1 VSTPAVDESIQEL
14 EDRFGPLYDL
24 AVLARYCQVR
34 RSQLRRALESAG
46 VPIIEVGRK
55 QLVPQELAEKALG
68 LDFAEV
74 LLEIHRNEQWM
85 RRQELDARGRRKTTR
100 EYAKEMGNLA
110 REALQSIPSADKR

>member
-1 VSTPAVDESIQEL
+1 VTTPAVAQSIQEL

-24 AVLARYCQVR
+24 GVLARYCQVR

-55 QLVPQELAEKALG
+55 QLVSQELAEQALG

-74 LLEIHRNEQWM
+74 LLEIHRNERWM
-85 RRQELDARGRRKTTR
+85 RRQEFDANGRRKTTR
-100 EYAKEMGNLA
+100 EYAEEMGALA
-110 REALQSIPSADKR
+110 REGLQSVPSADKR